1 MFKLLISKMWTLCF
15 LDMEYSALLPLFYS
29 TSIPLGGLGLD
40 PYYIGITLGTF
51 GCVNAIVQAR
61 FLGPLIRKFGA
72 RKMYILSF
80 PGIFGCVTLYPI
92 IRYFAQCSGRVNN
105 LVILCMMVQL
115 QLGFEMT
122 ISSSYGTLSVFSLVQ
137 VPKLISYLEG
147 SIQVVLAQHVSE
159 SGRVGTAI
167 SIAQMFNAA
176 MRSIAPALFSS
187 LYSISLQQQFAG
199 GNLVFCLMMGLNLLA
214 ICLTNFLPPHITSK
228 SGQDSQQHHG
238 CALQFN
244 TIEKNCCSY
253 LQNLNLDGVDY

>member
-1 MFKLLISKMWTLCF
+1 MIYLNYASLCF
-15 LDMEYSALLPLFYS
+15 LDMGYSALLPLFYS

-40 PYYIGITLGTF
+40 PYYIRITLGTF

-80 PGIFGCVTLYPI
+80 PGISGCVTLYPI
-92 IRYFAQCSGRVNN
+92 IRYFAQSSGRVNN
-105 LVILCMMVQL
+105 LVILFMIV

-137 VPKLISYLEG
+137 VPKLIFYLEG

-167 SIAQMFNAA
+167 SIAQMFNAG
-176 MRSIAPALFSS
+176 MRSTAPALFSS
-187 LYSISLQQQFAG
+187 LYSISLQRQFAG
-199 GNLVFCLMMGLNLLA
+199 GNLVFYLMMGLNLLA
-214 ICLTNFLPPHITSK
+214 IYLTHFISPRIRDRTPSNTSDNHK
-228 SGQDSQQHHG
+228 G